1 MTVDVLTTPVVS
13 GGRALTGRT
22 RGVPLPRAVSRGVID
37 CLLTLLVGGLVRINV
52 DPVALRQDVVILSC
66 DGFDPG
72 PVAGGTR
79 LHPRQLLLDLGNLLL
94 EGGHVFGR
102 RFLVFEDV
110 VVFGIVVFGGL
121 SFVVGFFLRGLSLDF
136 RVSGVAMRTP
146 APFFVP
152 VEDIGEG
159 FPKRDFG
166 RNSKGTLFNVF
177 QNRRSPMWL
186 VWGFVPK
193 ITWRKGSISQ

>member
-1 MTVDVLTTPVVS
+1 MLRIYACISHDCRQTIEMLIMVVW
-13 GGRALTGRT
+13 RFFCRVACCRC
-22 RGVPLPRAVSRGVID
+22 RPRRS
-37 CLLTLLVGGLVRINV
+37 
-52 DPVALRQDVVILSC
+52 
-66 DGFDPG
+66 

-94 EGGHVFGR
+94 EGSHVFGR

-121 SFVVGFFLRGLSLDF
+121 SFVVGFFMRGLSLDF

-152 VEDIGEG
+152 VEGIGEG

-166 RNSKGTLFNVF
+166 RNSEGTLSNVF
-177 QNRRSPMWL
+177 QNRRSPKWL
-186 VWGFVPK
+186 VWGSVPK
-193 ITWRKGSISQ
+193 LTWRKGSISQ